1 MGALIKKIE
10 YYLPEKVLTNSQL
23 QEEFKDCDA
32 KKIEDKIGIRQ
43 RHIVQE
49 NETALDLAYNASEKN
64 LAGYDRS
71 KIDFLILCTQ
81 SPDYYLPT
89 SSCILQHKL
98 NLKTDIGAFDF
109 NLGCS
114 GFVYGLALAKS
125 LLNSNIANSILLIM
139 SETYSKHINPKDKAN
154 RSIFGDAAATA
165 IIEKSEDEGVFEFSL
180 GTDGSGYKN
189 LIIPNGGLRKRYDIN
204 ARNIDDGQGTI
215 RTENDLYM
223 NGPEMLNFMIESVP
237 KVVLNVLK
245 KNKTTLDELD
255 YVIFHQANGY
265 IIEYLRKKIK
275 IPKDKFYTNLLYTG
289 NTVSAS
295 IPIAIKDC
303 LDNKIIR
310 QGNKILIVGFGVGY
324 SWGGTIIKI

>member
-1 MGALIKKIE
+1 
-10 YYLPEKVLTNSQL
+10 
-23 QEEFKDCDA
+23 
-32 KKIEDKIGIRQ
+32 
-43 RHIVQE
+43 
-49 NETALDLAYNASEKN
+49 
-64 LAGYDRS
+64 
-71 KIDFLILCTQ
+71 
-81 SPDYYLPT
+81 
-89 SSCILQHKL
+89 LQHKL

-125 LLNSNIANSILLIM
+125 LLNSNIASSILLIM
-139 SETYSKHINPKDKAN
+139 SETYSKHINPKDRAN
-154 RSIFGDAAATA
+154 RSIFGDAAAAT
-165 IIEKSEDEGVFEFSL
+165 IIEKSEDKGVFEFSL

-204 ARNIDDGQGTI
+204 ARKVDDGSGTI

-223 NGPEMLNFMIESVP
+223 NGPEMFNFMMESVP
-237 KVVLNVLK
+237 KVVSDVLK

-255 YVIFHQANGY
+255 YVIFHQANGH

-275 IPKDKFYTNLLYTG
+275 IPKDKFYTNLLHTG